1 MVLVFLATLA
11 HGTYGAST
19 SCGACRTHG
28 TFRARLTTVWFRSAS
43 AVRDTVEFAL
53 HIGLRV
59 LNGSLDNISAVI
71 VIATGLMFWL
81 RFRNGARLNWR
92 VTVVHSLV
100 DLNGSR

>member
-1 MVLVFLATLA
+1 
-11 HGTYGAST
+11 
-19 SCGACRTHG
+19 
-28 TFRARLTTVWFRSAS
+28 
-43 AVRDTVEFAL
+43 
-53 HIGLRV
+53 LRV